1 MHPPRRRAP
10 AVDGTAVRRTGD
22 RDVGG
27 WKNRGEWGAYDLRR
41 ATSHRE
47 DNDVTVSGKGAAVE
61 VRGLVRRFGEVT
73 AVDGLD
79 LEVERGT
86 FFGFLGP
93 NGAGKSTTLKVLTGL
108 LEPSEGTARILGHDI
123 VKEPIEAKRRVGV
136 VPEELALF
144 DRLTGWEYLELVG
157 RLYGMRRPLIRERSE
172 ELLELMGLAGE
183 GGKLIVDYS
192 HGMQKKLALSAAL
205 IHEPEVLFLDEP
217 FEGIDA
223 IAARLIKT
231 ILARL
236 VEREVTVFLTSHVL
250 EIVERLCHD
259 VGIIHEGRLIASGT
273 LDELRSGVRLDQG
286 KKMSLEDLFISL
298 VGGDEQVERGLSWL
312 A

>member
-1 MHPPRRRAP
+1 MMI
-10 AVDGTAVRRTGD
+10 
-22 RDVGG
+22 
-27 WKNRGEWGAYDLRR
+27 
-41 ATSHRE
+41 
-47 DNDVTVSGKGAAVE
+47 SGNGSAVE
-61 VRGLVRRFGEVT
+61 IQGLVRRFGEAA

-79 LEVERGT
+79 LNVERGT

-108 LEPSEGTARILGHDI
+108 LEPTEGTARILGHDI

-144 DRLTGWEYLELVG
+144 DRLSGWEYLELVG

-236 VEREVTVFLTSHVL
+236 VERDVTVFLTSHVL
-250 EIVERLCHD
+250 EIVERLCTD
-259 VGIIHEGRLIASGT
+259 VAIIHEGRLVASGS
-273 LDELRSGVRLDQG
+273 LDELRSGVRLDEG
-286 KKMSLEDLFISL
+286 REVSLEDLFISL
-298 VGGDEQVERGLSWL
+298 VGGDEQAGRGLSWL

>member
-1 MHPPRRRAP
+1 MTASGN
-10 AVDGTAVRRTGD
+10 GTAV
-22 RDVGG
+22 
-27 WKNRGEWGAYDLRR
+27 EIQ
-41 ATSHRE
+41 
-47 DNDVTVSGKGAAVE
+47 
-61 VRGLVRRFGEVT
+61 GLVRRFGEVT

-157 RLYGMRRPLIRERSE
+157 RLYGMRLPLIRERSG

-192 HGMQKKLALSAAL
+192 HGMKKKLALSAAL

-236 VEREVTVFLTSHVL
+236 VAREVTVFLTSHVL
-250 EIVERLCHD
+250 EIVERLCND
-259 VGIIHEGRLIASGT
+259 VAIIHEGRLVASGS
-273 LDELRSGVRLDQG
+273 LDELRSGVRLDEG
-286 KKMSLEDLFISL
+286 REMSLEDLFISL